1 MKKKPAKKVTKKAAP
16 RRKAPAAKKRARVSN
31 VRPAIVSIL
40 AAGDSTRAE
49 LLQAI
54 GCSVASLDGH
64 LKALRE
70 AHQVTT
76 SGKHPIR
83 FSLRSPDAAVIG
95 EPPIAPSTSTALVPA
110 VIPPDL
116 QLALHTVRLRLGR
129 RERVAEKIGTL
140 EQLAEAMPPEIAAVL
155 TEIRDDYLSNRV

>member
-1 MKKKPAKKVTKKAAP
+1 MKKKAAKRAAKKAGP
-16 RRKAPAAKKRARVSN
+16 RRNASAAKKRPHTLN
-31 VRPAIVSIL
+31 VRPSILSTL
-40 AAGDSTRAE
+40 AAGDATRAE

-54 GCSVASLDGH
+54 GCSVASLDNH

-70 AHQVTT
+70 THQVTT
-76 SGKHPIR
+76 TGKHPIR
-83 FSLRSPDAAVIG
+83 FSLRPPDAIV
-95 EPPIAPSTSTALVPA
+95 ETPIAASPSTALVPA

-140 EQLAEAMPPEIAAVL
+140 EQLAEAMPAEIAAVL
-155 TEIRDDYLSNRV
+155 TEIRDDYLGNRV

>member
-1 MKKKPAKKVTKKAAP
+1 MKKKAARRAAKKASP
-16 RRKAPAAKKRARVSN
+16 RRKAAAAKKRPHTLN
-31 VRPAIVSIL
+31 VRPSILSTL
-40 AAGDSTRAE
+40 AAGDATRAE

-54 GCSVASLDGH
+54 GCSVASLDNH

-70 AHQVTT
+70 THQVTT
-76 SGKHPIR
+76 TGKHPIR
-83 FSLRSPDAAVIG
+83 FSLRSPDAPAIV
-95 EPPIAPSTSTALVPA
+95 ETPIAASPSTALVPA

-140 EQLAEAMPPEIAAVL
+140 EQLADAMPAEIAAVL